1 MEEFL
6 QKYKIKKETN
16 EKPTTHTSMKGGKWS
31 IPENKLPEFYKLTQE
46 HIVNGPENKL
56 LVEKMRNYF
65 PFVIDIDLKY
75 NSVLEERQYNN
86 DTIDSLL
93 EYLWSKITEY
103 IQIDDI
109 SGKGIAFLMEK
120 VKPYPCDKQNFKTK
134 DGIHLGFPELII
146 EKQVFIKMASFE
158 SLPFFFV
165 TRYFVRPYN

>member
-1 MEEFL
+1 
-6 QKYKIKKETN
+6 
-16 EKPTTHTSMKGGKWS
+16 
-31 IPENKLPEFYKLTQE
+31 
-46 HIVNGPENKL
+46 
-56 LVEKMRNYF
+56 MRNYF

-120 VKPYPCDKQNFKTK
+120 VKPYPCDKQDFKTK
-134 DGIHLGFPELII
+134 DGIHLAFPELII
-146 EKQVFIKMASFE
+146 EKQVFKKIISEIQNENQIKGIFNDACE
-158 SLPFFFV
+158 EI
-165 TRYFVRPYN
+165 

>member
-16 EKPTTHTSMKGGKWS
+16 EKPTTHTSIPSTAEPWGGKWS
-31 IPENKLPEFYKLTQE
+31 IPEDKLPEFYKLTQE

-120 VKPYPCDKQNFKTK
+120 VKPYPCDKQDFKTK
-134 DGIHLGFPELII
+134 DGIHLAFPELII
-146 EKQVFIKMASFE
+146 EKQVFKKIICNRIFN
-158 SLPFFFV
+158 L
-165 TRYFVRPYN
+165 